1 MRMKRTLFSIVLL
14 AALAVQGLYAQAT
27 REEIFND
34 IATTGGVYYAYPG
47 PSGVQTKA
55 PKGYEPFY
63 ISHYGRHGS
72 RWLIAD
78 EDYVRVMDIESRSRA
93 LPIWAKMSVNVW
105 TLWADAKGHGGD
117 LSPVE

>member
-1 MRMKRTLFSIVLL
+1 MKLGMKRVFLSLTFLG
-14 AALAVQGLYAQAT
+14 ALAVHTSYAQAT
-27 REEIFND
+27 REEIFDD

-78 EDYVRVMDIESRSRA
+78 EDYVRVMEVFEKA
-93 LPIWAKMSVNVW
+93 HKAG
-105 TLWADAKGHGGD
+105 A
-117 LSPVE
+117 